1 MNRCVIAIW
10 DVCITNMFV
19 AGVIDVA
26 IIICGVVFVVV
37 MVAAME

>member
-1 MNRCVIAIW
+1 
-10 DVCITNMFV
+10 MFV